1 MGLRVE
7 DVEDEYAIE
16 YWPDTE
22 PAIFTFIQLRTQWRM
37 GFSGPVGLDYTAAE
51 TLMRIRRVPASKRA
65 DLLDDLRVMEDEA
78 LRTLAE
84 EKK

>member
-1 MGLRVE
+1 MGLRLE

-37 GFSGPVGLDYTAAE
+37 GFSGPVGLDYAAAE
-51 TLMRIRRVPASKRA
+51 TVMRIRRVPASKRA